1 LRESPSAVLAIAMLI
16 LGICAVCWT
25 TEPAYGQ
32 ATGTIVGI
40 IHCGSSTGCGSIGY
54 GAPIDVA
61 GSVRA
66 HRTDGSGVDVN
77 ATFTAADHGAFRLEV
92 PGGSYTYEVYGAAVG
107 YQTALLG
114 SVTVFPGKT
123 LPTSFSLMPCPSSG
137 CVPIPEFGPPIITTF
152 IALVALTTT
161 ILMMRKTHH

>member
-1 LRESPSAVLAIAMLI
+1 LRESPSAVLTIAMLI

-32 ATGTIVGI
+32 ATATITGV
-40 IHCGSSTGCGSIGY
+40 IHCGSSTGCGSIRY
-54 GAPIDVA
+54 NAPIDAA

-66 HRTDGSGVDVN
+66 HKTDGPGVDVN

-92 PGGSYTYEVYGAAVG
+92 SNGTYDLYGAAVG
-107 YQTALLG
+107 YQTAFLG
-114 SVTVFPGKT
+114 SVVVFPGMT
-123 LPTSFSLMPCPSSG
+123 VQAAFTLMPCPSSG